1 MEIKYAI
8 RKHDRLLHGNTEL
21 TSIVC
26 HRQALMVI
34 CMFQWATEKM
44 KTTSRAC
51 ERNVIHLVETSM
63 KAAIGARKA
72 G

>member
-26 HRQALMVI
+26 HRQADGDLHV
-34 CMFQWATEKM
+34 
-44 KTTSRAC
+44 S
-51 ERNVIHLVETSM
+51 VSH
-63 KAAIGARKA
+63 RKNENNFTCL
-72 G
+72 